1 MRILDFKANSRGKLS
16 HPVGRKT
23 FWMSFIHCY
32 GQEFS
37 SDVLNRWPEG
47 VLLVPKVFE
56 TNCHRFYLCEKVYFT
71 FIFEGFPV
79 YKILLSAASAL

>member
-1 MRILDFKANSRGKLS
+1 
-16 HPVGRKT
+16 
-23 FWMSFIHCY
+23 MSFIHCY

-56 TNCHRFYLCEKVYFT
+56 TNCHRFYLGENVYFT

-79 YKILLSAASAL
+79 YKILCQLLYFSFNYCNVCAKKGRKGEMCK